1 MRLATNLSGA
11 LHSLRA
17 HPLRSVL
24 TMLGVVVGVAAVI
37 TVMALGEGA
46 RQGIIAQIQ
55 SLGGNLLLVTP
66 GSAQSQGVQLGSGSG
81 ESLSEGDARAIAR
94 EIPGVLS
101 AAPSVF
107 KREQVVRGNAN
118 WSTTVQGITNEY
130 LSARE
135 WRLSA
140 GRPFSSSE
148 QAGGAKVA
156 LVGQAVV
163 PRLFAAVDPI
173 GEVIR
178 VGGVPFEVVGVL
190 EPKGQSSTGAD
201 QDDKVM
207 IPLATAQTRI
217 IGSAS
222 ARLGAVQYVMV
233 KVDRPERLGTLE
245 QGIRGLLRQRHGIR
259 PEAQDDFTVRNLAD
273 VQATREAASGVL
285 TFWLSAVASVS
296 LVVGGISIMN
306 IMLVS
311 VTERTREIGLRLA
324 VGARVADIRTQF
336 LAEAV
341 ALSLIGAALGL
352 VVGVGTAWTIATLQD
367 LPILVRS
374 GSLVVAAGFAL
385 TIGAF
390 FGLYPA
396 VKASRLAPVDALRS
410 E

>member
-66 GSAQSQGVQLGSGSG
+66 GSAKSQGVQLGSGSG
-81 ESLSEGDARAIAR
+81 ESLTEADARAIAR
-94 EIPGVLS
+94 ELSGVLT

-118 WSTTVQGITNEY
+118 WATTIQGITNAY

-135 WRLSA
+135 WHLSA
-140 GRPFSSSE
+140 GRPFTPSE
-148 QAGGAKVA
+148 QSRAAKVA
-156 LVGQAVV
+156 LVGHAVV
-163 PRLFAAVDPI
+163 PRLFAGLDPV

-190 EPKGQSSTGAD
+190 EPKGQSSAGAD

-207 IPLATAQTRI
+207 IPLTTAQTRI
-217 IGSAS
+217 IGSPA

-233 KVDRPERLGTLE
+233 KVDLPERLGVLE
-245 QGIRGLLRQRHGIR
+245 QEVGALLRQRHGLR
-259 PEAQDDFTVRNLAD
+259 PGAPDDFTVRNLAD

-285 TFWLSAVASVS
+285 TFWLSAVASIS

-324 VGARVADIRTQF
+324 VGARASDIRIQF

-352 VVGVGTAWTIATLQD
+352 MAGVVAAWTIATLQG
-367 LPILVRS
+367 LPILVRT
-374 GSLVVAAGFAL
+374 GSLAIAAGFAL
-385 TIGAF
+385 AIGVF

-396 VKASRLAPVDALRS
+396 LKASRLAPVDALRA

>member
-1 MRLATNLSGA
+1 MRLVTNLSGA
-11 LHSLRA
+11 LDSLRA

-66 GSAQSQGVQLGSGSG
+66 GSAQTQGVQLGSGSG
-81 ESLSEGDARAIAR
+81 ESLTEGDANAIAL
-94 EIPGVLS
+94 EIQGVLT
-101 AAPSVF
+101 AAPSAF

-118 WSTTVQGITNEY
+118 WSTTVQGITNAF
-130 LSARE
+130 LTARE
-135 WRLSA
+135 WHLSA
-140 GRPFSSSE
+140 GRPFTARE
-148 QAGGAKVA
+148 EEGAAKVA
-156 LVGQAVV
+156 LLGDSVASQLFQGVEPAGQI
-163 PRLFAAVDPI
+163 L
-173 GEVIR
+173 R
-178 VGGVPFEVVGVL
+178 VGGIPFEVVGVL

-207 IPLATAQTRI
+207 IPLSTARTRL
-217 IGSAS
+217 IGSGA

-233 KVDRPERLGTLE
+233 KVDQTERLGAVE
-245 QGIRGLLRQRHGIR
+245 DEIRSLLRQRHGIR

-273 VQATREAASGVL
+273 VQASREAASGVL

-296 LVVGGISIMN
+296 LIVGGISIMN

-324 VGARVADIRTQF
+324 VGARVSDIRTQF

-341 ALSLIGAALGL
+341 VLSLIGAAIGL
-352 VVGVGTAWTIATLQD
+352 TAGVVTAFLIGTLQE
-367 LPILVRS
+367 LPILVRT
-374 GSLVVAAGFAL
+374 GSLVTAAGFAL
-385 TIGAF
+385 AVGVF

-396 VKASRLAPVDALRS
+396 VKASRLSPVDALRA

>member
-1 MRLATNLSGA
+1 MRLAINLSGA

-46 RQGIIAQIQ
+46 RMGIIAQIQ

-66 GSAQSQGVQLGSGSG
+66 GSVQSQGVQLGSGSG
-81 ESLSEGDARAIAR
+81 ESLTEEDARVIAA
-94 EIPGVLS
+94 EIPGVLT

-118 WSTTVQGITNEY
+118 WSTTVQGITNAY

-140 GRPFSSSE
+140 GRPFTASE
-148 QAGGAKVA
+148 QAGSAKVA
-156 LVGQAVV
+156 LLGHSVV
-163 PRLFAAVDPI
+163 PKLFAGVDPV

-190 EPKGQSSTGAD
+190 EPKGQSSGGSD

-207 IPLATAQTRI
+207 VPLSTAQTRL
-217 IGSAS
+217 IGSSS

-233 KVDRPERLGTLE
+233 KLDGPERLVSVE
-245 QGIRGLLRQRHGIR
+245 QEIRQLLRQRHGIR
-259 PEAQDDFTVRNLAD
+259 PELKDDFTVRNLAD

-324 VGARVADIRTQF
+324 IGARASDIRAQF
-336 LAEAV
+336 LAEAM
-341 ALSLIGAALGL
+341 ALSLIGAVLGL
-352 VVGVGTAWTIATLQD
+352 VVGVCAAWTIATVQD
-367 LPILVRS
+367 LPILVRT
-374 GSLVVAAGFAL
+374 GSLVIAAGFAL
-385 TIGAF
+385 AIGVF

-396 VKASRLAPVDALRS
+396 VKASRLAPVDALRA

>member
-1 MRLATNLSGA
+1 MRLVTNLSGA
-11 LHSLRA
+11 LDSLRA

-66 GSAQSQGVQLGSGSG
+66 GSAQTQGVQLGSGSG
-81 ESLSEGDARAIAR
+81 ESLTEGDANAIAL
-94 EIPGVLS
+94 EIQGVLT
-101 AAPSVF
+101 AAPSAF

-118 WSTTVQGITNEY
+118 WSTTVQGITNAF
-130 LSARE
+130 LTARE
-135 WRLSA
+135 WHLSA
-140 GRPFSSSE
+140 GRPFTARE
-148 QAGGAKVA
+148 EEGAAKVA
-156 LVGQAVV
+156 LLGDSVASQLFQGVEPAGQI
-163 PRLFAAVDPI
+163 L
-173 GEVIR
+173 R
-178 VGGVPFEVVGVL
+178 VGGIPFEVVGVL

-207 IPLATAQTRI
+207 IPLSTARTRL
-217 IGSAS
+217 IGSGA
-222 ARLGAVQYVMV
+222 ARLGAVQYIMV
-233 KVDRPERLGTLE
+233 KVDQSERLGIVE
-245 QGIRGLLRQRHGIR
+245 EEIRSLLRQRHGIR

-273 VQATREAASGVL
+273 VQASREAASGVL

-296 LVVGGISIMN
+296 LIVGGISIMN

-324 VGARVADIRTQF
+324 VGARVSDIRTQF

-341 ALSLIGAALGL
+341 VLSLIGAAIGL
-352 VVGVGTAWTIATLQD
+352 TAGVVTAFFIGTLQE
-367 LPILVRS
+367 LPILVRT
-374 GSLVVAAGFAL
+374 GSLVTAAGFAL
-385 TIGAF
+385 AVGVF

-396 VKASRLAPVDALRS
+396 VKASRLSPVDALRA